1 MSKRSK
7 NQEPQKPQ
15 LAIGDIVS
23 FHLDWTSSATKNGLS
38 LSDVNGK
45 SFTFK
50 NIRIGE
56 GRPVCEFYENGVLD
70 LSRQPICLNIQE
82 VTELLTNQLMSVVD

>member
-1 MSKRSK
+1 MNKRSK

-23 FHLDWTSSATKNGLS
+23 FHLDWTSSTKHRLS
-38 LSDVNGK
+38 LSDVADK
-45 SFTFK
+45 SFAFK

-56 GRPVCEFYENGVLD
+56 GHPVCEFYENGVLD
-70 LSRQPICLNIQE
+70 LSHQPICLNIQE